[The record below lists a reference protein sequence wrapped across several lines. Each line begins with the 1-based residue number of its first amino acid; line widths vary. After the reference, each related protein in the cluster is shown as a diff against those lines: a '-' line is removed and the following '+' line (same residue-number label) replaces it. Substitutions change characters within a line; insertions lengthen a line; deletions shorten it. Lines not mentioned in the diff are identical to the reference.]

1 MRKQTEVPKNARPQ
15 RNTLVSRVAASSR
28 RNEMLRAGDRIGVAV
43 SGGADSVAL
52 LLLLEDLRERLGIQ
66 LAVLHFNHR
75 LRGAE
80 SDADED
86 FVRELAKAHGLDFH
100 VDHANVAAE
109 AKTVRANLED
119 TARRLRYA
127 FFERVIAAGQATRV
141 AVAHTADDQAETVL
155 AHILRGTGLA
165 GLGGIYPVSW
175 PLAGTAGAVIRP
187 LLEIR
192 RNDLREYLRSKK
204 QHWREDAT
212 NLDLT
217 RTRARIRHVLLPLLE
232 NEFQPATVEHL
243 SRLAELAR
251 EDESFWRAL
260 VEARF
265 CALVKRTGAEVGILV
280 RDLLEPLGRQ
290 APTAAAE
297 AVPQE
302 ALTKRLVRRIISEV
316 KRSGTSA
323 AGAGGQLTA
332 AHVDQ
337 VLRLSREGGSGQSLA
352 LPDGIRVEREF
363 DRLIFC
369 VSKTQMPQKEAGEYS
384 YALHLDEQGG
394 AAVQVAELGSL
405 VRLKVIDWPPPGG
418 QTIKTSAVVDRDRLQ
433 APLVLRN
440 WRPGDAFRPLGR
452 GSVRKLKRLLLE
464 KRVGVRAR
472 TGWPVLTSGGKL
484 VWARGLPVAVE
495 YAPQE
500 GTRTGVEITEEAL

>member
-1 MRKQTEVPKNARPQ
+1 
-15 RNTLVSRVAASSR
+15 
-28 RNEMLRAGDRIGVAV
+28 
-43 SGGADSVAL
+43 

-66 LAVLHFNHR
+66 LGVLHFNHR

-100 VDHANVAAE
+100 ADHADVAAE

-127 FFERVIAAGQATRV
+127 FFERVIAAGQATRA

-155 AHILRGTGLA
+155 AHILRGTGPA
-165 GLGGIYPVSW
+165 GLGGIYPVSGS
-175 PLAGTAGAVIRP
+175 LAGTAGAVIRP

-204 QHWREDAT
+204 QLWREDAT

-243 SRLAELAR
+243 WRLAELAR

-260 VEARF
+260 VEGRF
-265 CALVKRTGAEVGILV
+265 CALVKHTGAEVGILV

-290 APTAAAE
+290 APAAAAE
-297 AVPQE
+297 AIPQE
-302 ALTKRLVRRIISEV
+302 ALAKRLVRRIISEV

-323 AGAGGQLTA
+323 GAGGQLTA

-337 VLRLSREGGSGQSLA
+337 VLRLAREGTSGQSLT
-352 LPDGIRVEREF
+352 LPGGIRVEREF

-369 VSKTQMPQKEAGEYS
+369 VSKTQVPQKEAGEYS
-384 YALHLDEQGG
+384 YALHLDAQSG
-394 AAVQVAELGSL
+394 AAVQVAELGSI
-405 VRLKVIDWPPPGG
+405 VRLKVIDWPPHGG
-418 QTIKTSAVVDRDRLQ
+418 QTGKTSAVVDRDRLQ
-433 APLVLRN
+433 APLILRN

-472 TGWPVLTSGGKL
+472 AGWPVLTSGGKL
-484 VWARGLPVAVE
+484 VWTRGLPVAVE